1 MYSSNYAIWIIDTLP
16 NDILILVTLQ
26 LLFTPNFRANTIYFF
41 IQVFQFCLRTTW
53 QFPSNQWKWEGRG
66 DSVPEDNYMLA
77 IESNLWENQMQK
89 KSTKYKWHLI
99 SGNDGVWLCS
109 RRELHTGNQI
119 WFIRKQNAHN
129 VQSSTLDATI
139 AVHNYTLKFDFYT
152 LVSPLA
158 LYTCR
163 NIRAEIY
170 LQKYTCCNE
179 YYATKQKH
187 KGGSSTMVWR
197 CRPHRSTTSWGSS
210 SAPRCCHLPLFSPK
224 RRWQYVEV
232 LVVAPIH
239 QGPHN
244 GGCTCVPP

>member
-1 MYSSNYAIWIIDTLP
+1 M
-16 NDILILVTLQ
+16 
-26 LLFTPNFRANTIYFF
+26 RG
-41 IQVFQFCLRTTW
+41 
-53 QFPSNQWKWEGRG
+53 KG

-77 IESNLWENQMQK
+77 TESNLWENQMQK

-109 RRELHTGNQI
+109 RRELHTVNQI
-119 WFIRKQNAHN
+119 WFIRKQNADN
-129 VQSSTLDATI
+129 VQSSTI
-139 AVHNYTLKFDFYT
+139 GCNYRSTQLHTEIWFLHAFVT
-152 LVSPLA
+152 FGS
-158 LYTCR
+158 
-163 NIRAEIY
+163 IY
-170 LQKYTCCNE
+170 LQKYTCINILVVINIMPR
-179 YYATKQKH
+179 KKH

-210 SAPRCCHLPLFSPK
+210 SAPRCCHLPLLSPK

-239 QGPHN
+239 QGPHS